1 MLKNSDEIEFADLL
15 KTFSLKESGK
25 FRKVSVLDS
34 EPHLYNLTRRS
45 TFKVGCTF
53 SLVQDFEL

>member
-1 MLKNSDEIEFADLL
+1 MSKNSDEIEFANLL

-53 SLVQDFEL
+53 SLVQDLEL